1 MNPTPHS
8 TFAMSASDL
17 SFASSAEPKL
27 LDGSF
32 NNNRTSTS
40 FGGKAMFCGNDAINL
55 LSAKPVQ
62 PAAKQPAA
70 KQPSA
75 KLLDNWFNGNSTSVR
90 PKAADAARMMMTP
103 M

>member
-1 MNPTPHS
+1 
-8 TFAMSASDL
+8 MSASDF
-17 SFASSAEPKL
+17 SFGSEPVRQL
-27 LDGSF
+27 QQPH
-32 NNNRTSTS
+32 

-62 PAAKQPAA
+62 PAVAAKQPAVAA

-75 KLLDNWFNGNSTSVR
+75 KLLDNWFNGNTTSVR

>member
-1 MNPTPHS
+1 
-8 TFAMSASDL
+8 MSASDF
-17 SFASSAEPKL
+17 SFGSEPVRQL
-27 LDGSF
+27 QQPH
-32 NNNRTSTS
+32 

-62 PAAKQPAA
+62 P
-70 KQPSA
+70 SA
-75 KLLDNWFNGNSTSVR
+75 KLLDNWFNGNTTSVR

>member
-1 MNPTPHS
+1 
-8 TFAMSASDL
+8 MSASDF
-17 SFASSAEPKL
+17 SFGSSAEPKL

-55 LSAKPVQ
+55 LSTRPV
-62 PAAKQPAA
+62 
-70 KQPSA
+70 QPSA
-75 KLLDNWFNGNSTSVR
+75 KLLDNWFNGNSTHVNVPR
-90 PKAADAARMMMTP
+90 GKAADAARMMMTP

>member
-1 MNPTPHS
+1 
-8 TFAMSASDL
+8 MSASDF
-17 SFASSAEPKL
+17 SFGSEPKL

-62 PAAKQPAA
+62 PAVAA

-75 KLLDNWFNGNSTSVR
+75 KLLDNWFNGNTTSVR